1 MTEAAHCD
9 KCWTTRREAHAVAEH
24 ITTATPPSTPCL
36 ADDLAELRMELHLF
50 GWSAQTSSSK
60 LWDSNHSSRGQCA
73 VTALVVQDRYG
84 GDLLRVVVNDPELP
98 GLSGSHYYNRLPDG
112 RIVDLTRNQFS
123 SWRPEGPPEVR
134 PREYLLANE
143 STAERYRLLV
153 SNMGVLGCQRGE
165 LAAFVA
171 ATEEL

>member
-1 MTEAAHCD
+1 
-9 KCWTTRREAHAVAEH
+9 
-24 ITTATPPSTPCL
+24 
-36 ADDLAELRMELHLF
+36 MELHLF

-60 LWDSNHSSRGQCA
+60 LWDSTHSSRGQCA

-112 RIVDLTRNQFS
+112 RIVDLTRDQFS
-123 SWRPEGPPEVR
+123 SWQPEGPPEVR

-153 SNMGVLGCQRGE
+153 SNMGRAVSCGL
-165 LAAFVA
+165 
-171 ATEEL
+171 